1 MPPDPT
7 SKEKEEQAEDLS
19 SSFMLLLPSLT
30 AKLRIDEGFTKRREL
45 GRLLILLGSVSP
57 PSSPF
62 PPLPPRCGGME
73 LMACGRIDS
82 PYENPVKPD
91 LVVDASKESVVA
103 MVHSIILMLES
114 SGLL

>member
-1 MPPDPT
+1 M
-7 SKEKEEQAEDLS
+7 
-19 SSFMLLLPSLT
+19 
-30 AKLRIDEGFTKRREL
+30 
-45 GRLLILLGSVSP
+45 V
-57 PSSPF
+57 
-62 PPLPPRCGGME
+62 
-73 LMACGRIDS
+73 DS